1 MLSPVQH
8 ESSAFI
14 GADMEQLLEKS
25 LDDQFAMEKALK
37 GLENA
42 LNRRLMW
49 GLLPLGIAVGLIA
62 LYIDV
67 STRIAIPELI
77 DRVSQASQP
86 WQRASYDVFSLNLAG
101 FLKLAPSGL
110 IAGAIASWVAVWA
123 GTYYRRSFIASMYVL
138 IGLCYAALLT
148 GLLGV
153 LIPINILVLEA
164 TGMSITDA
172 QIPHSD
178 SISLVQGFG
187 WGFATFSYVITGMER
202 GIWPAAGMILIGLVG
217 VKLAGGLRSSAHL
230 TKALTLNVV
239 LAVIALF
246 AVHSGSLGI
255 HQFLFDRLVQP
266 PDAPLREPVF
276 PESGA

>member
-1 MLSPVQH
+1 
-8 ESSAFI
+8 
-14 GADMEQLLEKS
+14 MERLLEKS
-25 LDDQFAMEKALK
+25 LNDQFAMEKARK
-37 GLENA
+37 GVENA

-49 GLLPLGIAVGLIA
+49 ALLPIGIAVGLIA

-77 DRVSQASQP
+77 DRVDQAPEQ
-86 WQRASYDVFSLNLAG
+86 WQRASYDVFSLNLSG

-110 IAGAIASWVAVWA
+110 IAGAIASWVDVWA

-148 GLLGV
+148 GLLAV
-153 LIPINILVLEA
+153 LIPINIFVLEA
-164 TGMSITDA
+164 TGNSITDA

-178 SISLVQGFG
+178 SISLFQGSIG
-187 WGFATFSYVITGMER
+187 GLAPFSYAMTGMER
-202 GIWPAAGMILIGLVG
+202 GIWAAVGLILLGLVG
-217 VKLAGGLRSSAHL
+217 IKLAGGLRTSAHL

-255 HQFLFDRLVQP
+255 HQFLFDRVVQP
-266 PDAPLREPVF
+266 PPEALREPVL
-276 PESGA
+276 PE